1 MIPSGKDTHIFT
13 GIMDMDTEARYF
25 ASGNYRYLLNARTS
39 INTQGSFGALEDVM
53 GNVLVTNP
61 YLFNGRNKV
70 IGSCEDIAGQS
81 CIYFVWNEL
90 GYHGIFRWY
99 ANRVGFPDGLIE
111 TIYQVRFPNLYN
123 PDTNPNSLS
132 FDENKLITGVNLV
145 DDLLYWTD
153 YNREPK
159 VINIVRANNTNK
171 KLSFNFYLDTTDLS
185 ISITYNFS
193 LFIENTLLPV
203 YGISITSSST
213 TLVNRVANIAF
224 QLNADPLLPN
234 FLTVE
239 NKNQYIQFT
248 CVNTGNYYLTEFDT
262 GINQSIVL
270 PENHYPDYISGT
282 LASFPALTEDVLK
295 RVKYPPFCAPEIQY
309 ETESGALV
317 TQITTSL
324 INNQPVSWIYRP
336 ANFHIATTHNGST
349 YTDNISPA
357 ISLDVFDQ
365 YFLITQAPTNHPFN
379 ILTGNP
385 DGGGAFYLDLGF
397 YWATTAQYNFEFI
410 LFTGGLPVPQVENQ
424 FQYLGFQAE
433 LNDFLGIVTLGSTT
447 SLFVTPTGISPQGYI
462 SVTQSTTLTIKI
474 DLQVSVNLQQGSNNA
489 VSFELWIYKYQS
501 GTSTRVQLIYKTIV
515 SVTNANINQQIVL
528 TAQPGFRY
536 GIGVE
541 INGVTTYIS
550 NPMDLN
556 TYSGYQNGRVINYSV
571 NIGALD
577 ISTEPIVIDSII
589 NTPFLFRNKY
599 YFNDNEQSVLGTISK
614 LPLPNTNLDKYINVN
629 YDDKWLNNISYL
641 STIKFIYLYV
651 SKDNGLTWS
660 QWQKVNKW
668 VFGPNFNRV
677 DYYNDKEILTT
688 VSPEEALLPYHSVPL
703 KSKAQEY
710 INDRI
715 WDGAIVEGYDGKI
728 ISGAFFS
735 NNVRNI
741 FSNTR
746 YNNTPYLSEAGFRYG
761 YEGYVGIVYY
771 DNADRKSSVNLI
783 TQDKVIVPTL
793 AVAKTTYANIS
804 NIITQAKAPVLF
816 VTLDNT
822 PPDWATKYQV
832 VITKDLAAVKSLVWL
847 PTQVRKVDV
856 SFVVTTSNPRY
867 WEINLDNIPYYIDN
881 ADLGTQISYTFQQG
895 DRVRFLAY
903 GGGLIVSKDFDVQIL
918 AAVSNKIYVGY
929 DAALPWEQGGAVSD
943 GLNCY
948 LEIYNGQIE
957 SSAEEATFYEI
968 GQCYEIAFD
977 SNLQKYHTAN
987 FQNQDYATNTPA
999 TIRIEN
1005 GGYYYRK
1012 RVFYTGTSYT
1022 PSLPSMIWSGT
1033 INDFNAVDSD
1043 GFGRV
1048 NIISNVGQQYRYSTF
1063 RFSDQYQEV
1072 LNGLSA
1078 NQPLNFTQMNLNYGD
1093 LNKMQVVNNDVLKL
1107 IFGNSYQVSIYV
1119 NQGVIRQSQGATP
1132 IISVSDQ
1139 VAGNSHIIQRTL
1151 GTINAESVYVN
1162 DEGDMFGYDENEGV
1176 VWISSGNGLL
1186 QISDRGVKSVF
1197 KRYSNE
1203 RKTTGG
1209 ISETPCVYDL
1219 YHDEYIL
1226 TLGDIKGIPMIPPSL
1241 VINNIA
1247 DLGPNYNQ
1255 VFFDLRLLPQ
1265 PPGPWMYAA
1274 NAFYPEI
1281 WKLLNSV
1288 LVNGGFGY
1296 TITHTPNPLG
1306 GPDIITI
1313 TAPNYNDYANKQL
1326 QITLGNNVYVYTF
1339 TGGQAA
1345 VNDMPGST
1353 IAYNKQKQ
1361 GWTSYYSFVPEY
1373 YGRVRDYVV
1382 SFKDGQLW
1390 KHDVSPLAKNFY
1402 GTQYTRQLKFVSNK
1416 DFPKV
1421 KQYKAL
1427 GVTGIGKNDAPSIFV
1442 PPYEGVP
1449 TGMLSSLSA
1458 RFFETLEGI
1467 QYAILQKD
1475 RLSPGFG
1482 GNQLQALVNGRSL
1495 KGQTIEITLEN
1506 TDTSKSSIYS
1516 ADVVYFYSE
1525 NS

>member
-171 KLSFNFYLDTTDLS
+171 KLSFNFYIDTADLTVAT
-185 ISITYNFS
+185 TYNIA
-193 LFIENTLLPV
+193 LFLENTLAPP
-203 YGISITSSST
+203 YGATITSSQP
-213 TLVNRVANIAF
+213 TLELRIKDIAS
-224 QLNADPLLPN
+224 QLNALPTFAN
-234 FLTVE
+234 FLTLE
-239 NKNQYIQFT
+239 NKNQYIEFT
-248 CVNTGNYYLTEFDT
+248 CVNTGNYFMSVFNT
-262 GINQSIVL
+262 GINQAIIL

-282 LASFPALTEDVLK
+282 FASFPALTEDVLK
-295 RVKYPPFCAPEIQY
+295 RVKYPPFCAPEGAY
-309 ETESGALV
+309 KYSGALKIAEAFSSDY
-317 TQITTSL
+317 ITTAIEWVYDFVGTKGFFTLEGFNEIAGQPWPGPPSSYQNSL
-324 INNQPVSWIYRP
+324 IIMDAGTFYNTHIDIWLTSNFFTLTDITNPPIPYGTPIPFDLEGGFSTQPPSIKAFSFWGGFNSEVNDVNNWI
-336 ANFHIATTHNGST
+336 
-349 YTDNISPA
+349 
-357 ISLDVFDQ
+357 
-365 YFLITQAPTNHPFN
+365 
-379 ILTGNP
+379 
-385 DGGGAFYLDLGF
+385 
-397 YWATTAQYNFEFI
+397 
-410 LFTGGLPVPQVENQ
+410 
-424 FQYLGFQAE
+424 
-433 LNDFLGIVTLGSTT
+433 TLGAATPLKKYSTN
-447 SLFVTPTGISPQGYI
+447 SFGPNAYI
-462 SVTQSTTLTIKI
+462 SVPITQLVFLSYQAVLNATLIGPNSKIEVGLYEFDSFTNTTTL
-474 DLQVSVNLQQGSNNA
+474 
-489 VSFELWIYKYQS
+489 
-501 GTSTRVQLIYKTIV
+501 VQLIATFTSSQSALINQGLNFTATASKRYQIKYIFTLAHDSV
-515 SVTNANINQQIVL
+515 GYTSQVTNMSILEVKTRVADGYYDLGNIWQQ
-528 TAQPGFRY
+528 
-536 GIGVE
+536 
-541 INGVTTYIS
+541 
-550 NPMDLN
+550 
-556 TYSGYQNGRVINYSV
+556 
-571 NIGALD
+571 
-577 ISTEPIVIDSII
+577 
-589 NTPFLFRNKY
+589 PFLFRSKY
-599 YFNDNEQSVLGTISK
+599 YFNDNEQSVLSAYSK
-614 LPLPNTNLDKYINVN
+614 LPLPQSSVVDSIKIDYNDF
-629 YDDKWLNNISYL
+629 WLNNIPYL
-641 STIKFIYLYV
+641 STIKYVYLYV
-651 SKDNGLTWS
+651 SPDNGLTWN
-660 QWQKVNKW
+660 QWQRVEKWNFAPLLNRFNSYDNKE
-668 VFGPNFNRV
+668 V
-677 DYYNDKEILTT
+677 LTT
-688 VSPEEALLPYHSVPL
+688 ISAEEAILPYHSVPL
-703 KSKAQEY
+703 KSKSQEY

-715 WDGAIVEGYDGKI
+715 WDGAIVEGYDN
-728 ISGAFFS
+728 F
-735 NNVRNI
+735 NVSIVATPQYRNI
-741 FSNTR
+741 YTDAA
-746 YNNTPYLSEAGFRYG
+746 YKYVPYLSVSGFRYG

-771 DNADRKSSVNLI
+771 DNADRKSGVNLI
-783 TQDKVIVPTL
+783 SENKIFVPYLSSGQGATNIYTQ
-793 AVAKTTYANIS
+793 AVAPYLNIQIS
-804 NIITQAKAPVLF
+804 N
-816 VTLDNT
+816 N
-822 PPDWATKYQV
+822 PPNWATKYQI
-832 VITKDLAAVKSLVWL
+832 VITQDLAATKVLVWL
-847 PTQVRKVDV
+847 PAMIQKVDV
-856 SFVVTTSNPRY
+856 NLLPTTTNPRY
-867 WEINLDNIPYYIDN
+867 WELDLSNIPYYIN
-881 ADLGTQISYTFQQG
+881 KADLGTQISYTFQKG
-895 DRVRFLAY
+895 DRLRMLAY
-903 GGGLIVSKDFDVQIL
+903 PSGIILTKIYDTEIL
-918 AAVSNKIYVGY
+918 AANSNKIYVRY
-929 DAALPWEQGGAVSD
+929 DSSFPWDQGNITR
-943 GLNCY
+943 GLQTY
-948 LEIYNGQIE
+948 VEIYTGPIE
-957 SSAEEATFYEI
+957 SNAENIAFYEV
-968 GQCYEIAFD
+968 GECHEIAFD
-977 SNLQKYHTAN
+977 SNSNKYHKAPV
-987 FQNQDYATNTPA
+987 QDQDLTINAPA
-999 TIRIEN
+999 ILNIFN
-1005 GGYYYRK
+1005 GGIYYRK
-1012 RVFYTGTSYT
+1012 RLFYYYPGSSTTFTTGV
-1022 PSLPSMIWSGT
+1022 PVMIWSGT
-1033 INDFNAVDSD
+1033 INDFIAVDTN
-1043 GFGRV
+1043 GFGRA
-1048 NIISNVGQQYRYSTF
+1048 NIVSDIGQQYYYSTF

-1119 NQGVIRQSQGATP
+1119 NQGVIRQSQGGTP

-1176 VWISSGNGLL
+1176 VWISSGNGLM

-1226 TLGDIKGIPMIPPSL
+1226 TLGDI
-1241 VINNIA
+1241 
-1247 DLGPNYNQ
+1247 
-1255 VFFDLRLLPQ
+1255 
-1265 PPGPWMYAA
+1265 
-1274 NAFYPEI
+1274 
-1281 WKLLNSV
+1281 
-1288 LVNGGFGY
+1288 NG
-1296 TITHTPNPLG
+1296 
-1306 GPDIITI
+1306 
-1313 TAPNYNDYANKQL
+1313 
-1326 QITLGNNVYVYTF
+1326 F
-1339 TGGQAA
+1339 TG
-1345 VNDMPGST
+1345 VT

-1467 QYAILQKD
+1467 QYANLQKD
-1475 RLSPGFG
+1475 KLSPGFG

>member
-13 GIMDMDTEARYF
+13 GVMDMDTEARYF
-25 ASGNYRYLLNARTS
+25 ASGNYRYLLNARTT

-53 GNVLVTNP
+53 GNVLVSNP

-81 CIYFVWNEL
+81 CIFFVWNEF

-99 ANRVGFPDGLIE
+99 ANRVGFPDGVIE
-111 TIYQVRFPNLYN
+111 TIYQVRFPNLYD
-123 PDTNPNSLS
+123 PIANPNPLS

-145 DDLLYWTD
+145 DELLYWTD

-171 KLSFNFYLDTTDLS
+171 KLSFNFYIDTADLS
-185 ISITYNFS
+185 VATTYNFS
-193 LFIENTLLPV
+193 LFIENTPAPV
-203 YGISITSSST
+203 FGATVTSSLP
-213 TLVNRVANIAF
+213 TLERRILNIAS
-224 QLNADPLLPN
+224 QLNANPLLSN
-234 FLTVE
+234 FLTLD
-239 NKNQYIQFT
+239 NKNQYIEFT
-248 CVNTGNYYLTEFDT
+248 CVNTGNYYLTAFNT
-262 GINQSIVL
+262 GTNQCIVL

-282 LASFPALTEDVLK
+282 FASFPPLTEDVLK
-295 RVKYPPFCAPEIQY
+295 RVKYPPFCAPEVQY
-309 ETESGALV
+309 EVDSGGIV
-317 TQITTSL
+317 TQVTTAL
-324 INNQPVSWIYRP
+324 INNQPVSWIYRSP
-336 ANFHIATTHNGST
+336 NFRIGTTDSSGAATFVGS
-349 YTDNISPA
+349 ISPA
-357 ISLDVFDQ
+357 ISTNILDK
-365 YFLITQAPTNHPFN
+365 YFLITQAPSNQPFN
-379 ILTGNP
+379 VLTGNP
-385 DGGGAFYLDLGF
+385 DGGGNFNLDLGF
-397 YWATTAQYNFEFI
+397 QWTTSAQYNFEFI
-410 LFTGGLPVPQVENQ
+410 LYTGALPIPQTENQ

-433 LNDFLGIVTLGSTT
+433 LNDFLNIVTLGPTT
-447 SLFVTPTGISPQGYI
+447 SLFVTPTSLSPSAYF
-462 SVTQSTTLTIKI
+462 SVTQTTTLNIKI
-474 DLQVSVNLQQGSNNA
+474 DLQVSVTLQQGTNNA
-489 VSFELWIYKYQS
+489 VSFELWIYRWQA
-501 GTSTRVQLIYKTIV
+501 GTSTREQLIYKTTT
-515 SVTNANINQQIVL
+515 SVTNANINQQLVL

-541 INGVTTYIS
+541 VNGFTTYIS

-556 TYSGYQNGRVINYSV
+556 SYFGFQNGRVTNYSV
-571 NIGALD
+571 LIGALD
-577 ISTEPIVIDSII
+577 ISTEPIVISSIV

-599 YFNDNEQSVLGTISK
+599 YFNDNEQSVLGAISK
-614 LPLPNTNLDKYINVN
+614 LPLPITNLDKFINVN

-641 STIKFIYLYV
+641 STIKFIFLYV

-660 QWQKVNKW
+660 QWQKIQKW
-668 VFGPNFNRV
+668 VFGPISNRV

-710 INDRI
+710 IDDRI

-728 ISGAFFS
+728 LSGEVFG
-735 NNVRNI
+735 NNVRDI
-741 FSNTR
+741 FTSPT
-746 YNNTPYLSEAGFRYG
+746 YNNTPFLSEAGFRYG
-761 YEGYVGIVYY
+761 YEGYVGVVYY

-783 TQDKVIVPTL
+783 SQDKVIVPTL
-793 AVAKTTYANIS
+793 AVAKTTYSNIN
-804 NIITQAKAPVLF
+804 NIITQAKAPVLI
-816 VTLDNT
+816 VTLSNT
-822 PPDWATKYQV
+822 PPDWATKYQI
-832 VITKDLAAVKSLVWL
+832 VITKDLAAVRSLVWF
-847 PTQVRKVDV
+847 PTQVRKVDA
-856 SFVVTTSNPRY
+856 SFTVTTSNPRY
-867 WEINLDNIPYYIDN
+867 WEINLDNIPYYVDN

-903 GGGLIVSKDFDVQIL
+903 GGGLVVPKDFDVQIL
-918 AAVSNKIYVGY
+918 AAAANKIYVGY

-999 TIRIEN
+999 IIRIEN

-1012 RVFYTGTSYT
+1012 RVFYTGTSFT
-1022 PSLPSMIWSGT
+1022 PSLASMIWSGT

-1043 GFGRV
+1043 GFGRT
-1048 NIISNVGQQYRYSTF
+1048 NIISDIGQQNRFSTF
-1063 RFSDQYQEV
+1063 RFSDQYQDV

-1078 NQPLNFTQMNLNYGD
+1078 NQPLNFLQMNLNYGD

-1119 NQGVIRQSQGATP
+1119 NQGVIRQSQGAVP
-1132 IISVSDQ
+1132 IISLSDQ

-1151 GTINAESVYVN
+1151 GTLNAESVIVN

-1186 QISDRGVKSVF
+1186 QISDRGMKSVF

-1203 RKTTGG
+1203 RKATGG
-1209 ISETPCVYDL
+1209 ISETPSVYDL

-1226 TLGDIKGIPMIPPSL
+1226 TLGDI
-1241 VINNIA
+1241 
-1247 DLGPNYNQ
+1247 
-1255 VFFDLRLLPQ
+1255 
-1265 PPGPWMYAA
+1265 
-1274 NAFYPEI
+1274 
-1281 WKLLNSV
+1281 
-1288 LVNGGFGY
+1288 NG
-1296 TITHTPNPLG
+1296 
-1306 GPDIITI
+1306 
-1313 TAPNYNDYANKQL
+1313 
-1326 QITLGNNVYVYTF
+1326 F
-1339 TGGQAA
+1339 TG
-1345 VNDMPGST
+1345 VT

-1373 YGRVRDYVV
+1373 YGRVRDFVV
-1382 SFKDGQLW
+1382 SFKDGELW
-1390 KHDVSPLAKNFY
+1390 KHDVNTLAKNFY
-1402 GTQYTRQLKFVSNK
+1402 GNQYTRQLKFVSNK

-1458 RFFETLEGI
+1458 RFFQTLEGI
-1467 QYAILQKD
+1467 QYAHLQKD
-1475 RLSPGFG
+1475 KLSPGFG
-1482 GNQLQALVNGRSL
+1482 GNQLQALVNGRDM